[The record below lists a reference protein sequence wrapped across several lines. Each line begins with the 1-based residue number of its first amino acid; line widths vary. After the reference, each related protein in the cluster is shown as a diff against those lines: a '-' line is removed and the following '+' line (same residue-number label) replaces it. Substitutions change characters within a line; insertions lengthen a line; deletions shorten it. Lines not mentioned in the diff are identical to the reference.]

1 MYGHEKQWGLFAL
14 MLPLYFALA
23 GLDFVF
29 PGRGGAAV
37 FGVGRKPHVP
47 EFAGR

>member
-1 MYGHEKQWGLFAL
+1 MYGHETQWG
-14 MLPLYFALA
+14 LA

-37 FGVGRKPHVP
+37 FGVGRTPHVP